1 MHEILTKCYDSPS
14 EEFDARIIDGP
25 FFVHFFGPF
34 ANQTFQQYMAKMHR
48 TLLGFFKNS
57 SRIDLVFD
65 VYLDD
70 SLKAATRAKRG
81 RGLRRHVT
89 AETNQINHQINHQIE
104 LIFIEI
110 VETRRSFFI
119 T

>member
-25 FFVHFFGPF
+25 FFVHFLVLLLIRPF
-34 ANQTFQQYMAKMHR
+34 NSMWPKCR
-48 TLLGFFKNS
+48 TLLGFFQNS

-81 RGLRRHVT
+81 RGLRRHGI
-89 AETNQINHQINHQIE
+89 A
-104 LIFIEI
+104 
-110 VETRRSFFI
+110 
-119 T
+119 